1 MKPFAKYLAESER
14 TYDYRIK
21 ILGRANDDLVRQL
34 KQKLDQFDPVSIG
47 DVKSTPIQKVPTD
60 FPNDQN
66 QAVSMFDVK
75 FKYPAIDAQIKQLWQ
90 LLGENPNH
98 IVMGTT
104 PHAEGLAQE
113 YEKID
118 SENKDLL
125 KDTDFP
131 KPDAEQRALSKD
143 YATGPYDHAVLKN
156 AYRTD
161 FTIAGAK
168 TPPAKTTNDV
178 PTGNKSPMTNIKRS
192 PKPATSRNPRG

>member
-60 FPNDQN
+60 FPSDQN

-90 LLGENPNH
+90 LLGQNPNH

-125 KDTDFP
+125 SDTDYP
-131 KPDAEQRALSKD
+131 APDREQKALSKD
-143 YATGPYDHAVLKN
+143 YGSDPYDHQVLKN
-156 AYRTD
+156 AYRSD
-161 FTIAGAK
+161 FTVAGGK
-168 TPPAKTTNDV
+168 TPPAKTTNEV
-178 PTGNKSPMTNIKRS
+178 PQGLKSPMTNIKR
-192 PKPATSRNPRG
+192 PAKPATGRNPRG